1 MKNVLNN
8 INTNQVIKI
17 VYLLIV
23 FLSITGIVHAQPTDP
38 GGEVDAPIDGGLSLL
53 IAGGVGY
60 GIKKMRKPQTPKGCS
75 KKRPEKFKISLVFFY
90 ADSYFILTHSKQEE

>member
-1 MKNVLNN
+1 MKKILNN

-17 VYLLIV
+17 VYILIV
-23 FLSITGIVHAQPTDP
+23 LLSISGIIHATPGPSDP

-60 GIKKMRKPQTPKGCS
+60 GIKKMRKPPTPEG
-75 KKRPEKFKISLVFFY
+75 E
-90 ADSYFILTHSKQEE
+90 